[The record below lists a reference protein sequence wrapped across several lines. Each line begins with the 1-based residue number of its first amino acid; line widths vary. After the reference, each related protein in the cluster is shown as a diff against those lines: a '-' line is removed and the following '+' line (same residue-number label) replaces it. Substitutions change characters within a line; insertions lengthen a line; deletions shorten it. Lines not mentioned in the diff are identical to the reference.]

1 MFGFGAISE
10 LPLSTTVAD
19 VATTHTGSTT
29 LSATGSVTSVGL
41 QHIRAASILSGTG
54 TVSSVGQVTRLGIGS
69 LSASGTV
76 SSIGQ
81 LTRSGDSSLSSSA
94 VLSAVS
100 ELSSGK
106 STLSSLATVSASGA
120 LTKLGTATLSA
131 SGTTLNVGVVHI
143 AVASL
148 LADVGTLS
156 GTLVGSL
163 NFNAGGLSSSATI
176 DNVPSVD
183 IPATSTISGSGAM
196 SSDGVV
202 EKLGQAS
209 LGTGSP
215 FDNGFSDGFNQGT
228 HVSGHGFVATNHL
241 RVIAT
246 LTATAEVAKFVEAV
260 TLPSTASLSADLT
273 ALERCSLQSI
283 GSLTGNSV
291 LLHGGSTNL
300 SSLATIQARLLS
312 VTEKP
317 DTVSFSLYVDKL
329 RELDGYIIK
338 TKNITGH
345 IDKQLSINSYID
357 KNSGITGYIDKIVE
371 KTLVR
376 ER

>member
-1 MFGFGAISE
+1 
-10 LPLSTTVAD
+10 
-19 VATTHTGSTT
+19 
-29 LSATGSVTSVGL
+29 
-41 QHIRAASILSGTG
+41 
-54 TVSSVGQVTRLGIGS
+54 
-69 LSASGTV
+69 
-76 SSIGQ
+76 
-81 LTRSGDSSLSSSA
+81 
-94 VLSAVS
+94 
-100 ELSSGK
+100 
-106 STLSSLATVSASGA
+106 
-120 LTKLGTATLSA
+120 
-131 SGTTLNVGVVHI
+131 
-143 AVASL
+143 
-148 LADVGTLS
+148 
-156 GTLVGSL
+156 
-163 NFNAGGLSSSATI
+163 
-176 DNVPSVD
+176 
-183 IPATSTISGSGAM
+183 M

-241 RVIAT
+241 QIIAT
-246 LTATAEVAKFVEAV
+246 LTATAEVSKFIEAV